1 MKEISS
7 PHSPSHWGPWCHMH
21 CGLGA
26 PAMGW
31 RSVASYP
38 WQGGNSF
45 EYYGLMI
52 FVFFWGLIIYIY
64 VYIYRYIFFT
74 HFGSFKYCW
83 CSLRQHEHRNVA
95 TRPSSFETW
104 VCRPGALCAALNSAG
119 CCCVSPGVQ
128 KKRFQRHFV
137 LVDFDSHDFLQKLNI
152 FDIEVGWM
160 LGSQPRVKEHA
171 IDFWSS
177 TGTNDDIDLDK
188 FYGFFFCISL
198 ILVFLANKDQNN
210 SWKRSINRIFEQID
224 FTEPKRKQNILKI
237 YMYIYF
243 FFIYIFWYIFLI

>member
-1 MKEISS
+1 
-7 PHSPSHWGPWCHMH
+7 
-21 CGLGA
+21 
-26 PAMGW
+26 
-31 RSVASYP
+31 
-38 WQGGNSF
+38 
-45 EYYGLMI
+45 MI
-52 FVFFWGLIIYIY
+52 FVFFLKDWLITIYIY
-64 VYIYRYIFFT
+64 TYRYIFFT

-83 CSLRQHEHRNVA
+83 CSLRQHEHRNIA

-119 CCCVSPGVQ
+119 CCCVSPGVH
-128 KKRFQRHFV
+128 KKWFQRHFV
-137 LVDFDSHDFLQKLNI
+137 LVDFGSHDFLQNLNI

-177 TGTNDDIDLDK
+177 TGTNHDIDLDK

-224 FTEPKRKQNILKI
+224 FTEAKKTKYPEEIFFFSFICFN
-237 YMYIYF
+237 IYF
-243 FFIYIFWYIFLI
+243 